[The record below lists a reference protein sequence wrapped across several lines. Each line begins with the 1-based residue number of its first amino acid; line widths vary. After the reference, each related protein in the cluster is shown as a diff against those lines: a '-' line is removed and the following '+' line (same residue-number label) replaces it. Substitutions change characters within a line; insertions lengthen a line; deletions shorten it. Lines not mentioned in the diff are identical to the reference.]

1 MFFFFYK
8 TMVKEKKISKL
19 LELELVL
26 LNGTASIE
34 KIKNLKLTNK
44 ALEQDNFKILTLAL
58 WCKNFD
64 LVYYLATLKNYFKKA
79 SKNSS
84 FLNSIEGLSK
94 YDYLMFIVY
103 SDILESL
110 TEQDNM
116 RKDIKYKNRK
126 ALQKNNINIIK
137 F

>member
-1 MFFFFYK
+1 
-8 TMVKEKKISKL
+8 MVKEKKISKL

-34 KIKNLKLTNK
+34 RIKNLKLTDK
-44 ALEQDNFKILTLAL
+44 DLAQDNFKILTLAL

-64 LVYYLATLKNYFKKA
+64 LVYYLASLKNYFKKA
-79 SKNSS
+79 SKNIS
-84 FLNSIEGLSK
+84 FLNSIEGLSR
-94 YDYLMFIVY
+94 YDHLMFIVY

-110 TEQDNM
+110 IEQDNM

-126 ALQKNNINIIK
+126 VSQKNNINLIK

>member
-1 MFFFFYK
+1 
-8 TMVKEKKISKL
+8 MVKEKKISKL

-34 KIKNLKLTNK
+34 RIKNLNLTDK
-44 ALEQDNFKILTLAL
+44 DLAQDNFKILTLAL

-64 LVYYLATLKNYFKKA
+64 LVYYLASLKNYFKKA
-79 SKNSS
+79 SKNIS
-84 FLNSIEGLSK
+84 FLNSIEGLSR
-94 YDYLMFIVY
+94 YDHLMFIVY

-110 TEQDNM
+110 IEQDNM

-126 ALQKNNINIIK
+126 VLQRNNINLIK

>member
-1 MFFFFYK
+1 MS
-8 TMVKEKKISKL
+8 KEKNITKL

-34 KIKNLKLTNK
+34 KIEYLKLTGK

-64 LVYYLATLKNYFKKA
+64 LVYYLASLKNYFKRA
-79 SKNSS
+79 SKNIS
-84 FLNSIEGLSK
+84 FLQSIEGLSA
-94 YDYLMFIVY
+94 YDHMMFIIY
-103 SDILESL
+103 SDLLESL
-110 TEQDNM
+110 IEKEKMQ
-116 RKDIKYKNRK
+116 KDIKFKK
-126 ALQKNNINIIK
+126 HKMSLKNNINLIK

>member
-1 MFFFFYK
+1 
-8 TMVKEKKISKL
+8 MVKEKKISKL

-34 KIKNLKLTNK
+34 RIKNLNLTDK
-44 ALEQDNFKILTLAL
+44 DLAQDNFKILTLAL

-64 LVYYLATLKNYFKKA
+64 LVYYLASLKNYFKKA
-79 SKNSS
+79 SKNIS
-84 FLNSIEGLSK
+84 FLNSIEGLSR
-94 YDYLMFIVY
+94 YDHLMFIVY

-126 ALQKNNINIIK
+126 VLQKNNINLIK

>member
-1 MFFFFYK
+1 
-8 TMVKEKKISKL
+8 MVKEKKISKL

-94 YDYLMFIVY
+94 YDHLMFIVY

-116 RKDIKYKNRK
+116 RKDIKYENRK
-126 ALQKNNINIIK
+126 ALQKNNINLIK